1 MGTRVLRSRWL
12 RWSFV
17 FLLTFALFVIPSRLL
32 AASPRPVSAA
42 VSRKSMNTLTRG
54 VQKATLPNGLTV
66 LSKEIHTAPVVSVQ
80 VWYRVGSR
88 NESPGQ
94 NGISHQL
101 EHLLF
106 KGTRDRPIQFGR
118 LFSALGSASNAF
130 TSYDMTAYFGT
141 VSSDKL
147 EALLTLEADRMRN
160 ALINDEQLTSE
171 KRVVISE
178 LQGYEN
184 SPDYRLS
191 LAVMKQAFPDR
202 AYGLPVGGTKA
213 DVERFTLEQVRNYY
227 QKYYDPANAVL
238 VVAGDFKP
246 NDLNTLVQKTF
257 GAIPKARAADATQSP
272 PGSAQASSK
281 GNILSISYDSNAP
294 WDGKKRQPISLKEPG
309 SAPLIESVY
318 PLPSIKHP
326 DVPALDVMDVILSA
340 GRNSRFYQAIV
351 EPGLVSGVNSYT
363 SSMIEPGWYNISA
376 TVAPGQKT
384 AAVDQVLLKTLQDL
398 RDKPVTADELQRAK
412 NQLMAT
418 FVLGNRDI
426 DSQASQLAYNHVV
439 AGDYRYSDRYLEAIQ
454 KVTGADVQ
462 RVAQEYLA
470 PERRTVGYFEPT
482 RIEGQAGGGTA
493 GKQTTENFSPG
504 APVDPAVVAKYL
516 PPMKAVTTSQT
527 QALPELFTLN
537 NKLRVLLLPDSSSPT
552 VTLSGQIDAGNG
564 LDIRTEKAGLAG
576 LTADTL
582 MGGTQ
587 GKDALTLAKALEDL
601 GAGLDFQSYREGV
614 DLEGRALSQDLPVL
628 LETLAD
634 VLQRATFP
642 EKELELTRQQTVS
655 GLKVELDDPARL
667 GRRTLQQKIYPQTH
681 PFSIFPTLESLKQI
695 TQQDVVAFY
704 QQRYTPQNTVLTL
717 VGDFNP
723 TEVKAKLNQ
732 LFGSWQSTA
741 KDAPLDYPTVASPPN
756 LKRFTAPLPGKTQ
769 VVTHLGYPG
778 INRTDP
784 RFYAAIVLN
793 HILGGDTLS
802 SRLGTEIRDR
812 LGLTYGIYSY
822 FAAGQHAGP
831 FVIEMQT
838 SPEDAEKAIQSTIA
852 LLKQFRE
859 QGISEAELKNA
870 KRSLTNSYP
879 VELANPD
886 AVAQRILSNEVDG
899 LSQEEIRTFPAK
911 IEAVTMEQVQKA
923 IQDLIQP
930 DKLVVVSSGPVPK
943 VQ

>member
-1 MGTRVLRSRWL
+1 MGTRVFRTRWL

-147 EALLTLEADRMRN
+147 EALLTLESDRMRN

-191 LAVMKQAFPDR
+191 LAVMKHAFPDR
-202 AYGLPVGGTKA
+202 AYGLPVGGTKS
-213 DVERFTLEQVRNYY
+213 DVQRFTLEQVRNYY
-227 QKYYDPANAVL
+227 QKYYDPSNAVL
-238 VVAGDFKP
+238 VVTGDFKP
-246 NDLNTLVQKTF
+246 NELSTLVQKTF
-257 GAIPKARAADATQSP
+257 GTIPKISAEAALNANQFSSDTKIDAAVIASP
-272 PGSAQASSK
+272 KAQTK
-281 GNILSISYDSNAP
+281 PILL
-294 WDGKKRQPISLKEPG
+294 REPG

-318 PLPSIKHP
+318 PLPDIKHP
-326 DVPALDVMDVILSA
+326 DIPALDVMDVILSA
-340 GRNSRFYQAIV
+340 GRNSRFYQTIV
-351 EPGLVSGVNSYT
+351 EPGLASGINSYT

-398 RDKPVTADELQRAK
+398 RDKTVTADELQRAK

-454 KVTGADVQ
+454 KVTVADVQ
-462 RVAQEYLA
+462 RVAKEYLA

-504 APVDPAVVAKYL
+504 APVDPEVVAKYL
-516 PPMKAVTTSQT
+516 PPMKAVSTSQT

-634 VLQRATFP
+634 VLQRANFP

-695 TQQDVVAFY
+695 TRQDVVAFY
-704 QQRYTPQNTVLTL
+704 QQRYTPQNTVLAL

-732 LFGSWQSTA
+732 LLGAWPSAAQ
-741 KDAPLDYPTVASPPN
+741 DAPLDYPTVAFPPK
-756 LKRFTAPLPGKTQ
+756 LERFTAPLPGKTQ

-870 KRSLTNSYP
+870 KRSLINSYP

-899 LSQEEIRTFPAK
+899 LSKEEIRTFPAK
-911 IEAVTMEQVQKA
+911 IEAVTMEQIKQA

>member
-1 MGTRVLRSRWL
+1 VIQDYSRVMSTRVFRSRWL
-12 RWSFV
+12 RWSFA
-17 FLLTFALFVIPSRLL
+17 FIFAFALFVIPSRLL
-32 AASPRPVSAA
+32 DASPRPVSTA

-54 VQKATLPNGLTV
+54 VQKSTLPNGLTV

-118 LFSALGSASNAF
+118 LFSALGSSSNAF
-130 TSYDMTAYFGT
+130 TSYDMTAYYGT

-147 EALLTLEADRMRN
+147 EALLTLESDRMRN
-160 ALINDEQLTSE
+160 ALINEEQLTSE

-191 LAVMKQAFPDR
+191 VAVMKQAFPDR
-202 AYGLPVGGTKA
+202 TYGLPVGGTKS
-213 DVERFTLEQVRNYY
+213 DVQRFTLEQVKNYY

-238 VVAGDFKP
+238 VVTGDFKP
-246 NDLNTLVQKTF
+246 DDLNTLVQKTF
-257 GAIPKARAADATQSP
+257 GAIPKSSAEATLNANQFSTSTKIDAAVV
-272 PGSAQASSK
+272 ASSK
-281 GNILSISYDSNAP
+281 AQTKPILL
-294 WDGKKRQPISLKEPG
+294 REPG

-318 PLPSIKHP
+318 PLPDIKHP
-326 DVPALDVMDVILSA
+326 DVPAIDIMDVILSA
-340 GRNSRFYQAIV
+340 GRNSRFYQAIID
-351 EPGLVSGVNSYT
+351 PGLASGVNSYT
-363 SSMIEPGWYNISA
+363 STMIEPGWYNVSA
-376 TVAPGQKT
+376 TVAPGQKI
-384 AAVDQVLLKTLQDL
+384 AAVDQVLLKTLQDF
-398 RDKPVTADELQRAK
+398 REKPVTTDELQRAK

-418 FVLGNRDI
+418 FILGNRDI
-426 DSQASQLAYNHVV
+426 DSQASQLAYNHLL

-454 KVTGADVQ
+454 KVTVADVQ
-462 RVAQEYLA
+462 RVAKEYLA

-482 RIEGQAGGGTA
+482 RIEGQPGGGGA

-504 APVDPAVVAKYL
+504 APVDPEIVAKYL
-516 PPMKAVTTSQT
+516 PPMKAVTISQT
-527 QALPELFTLN
+527 QALPELFTLS

-552 VTLSGQIDAGNG
+552 VTLTGQIEAGNG
-564 LDIRTEKAGLAG
+564 LDLRTKKAGLAT

-587 GKDALTLAKALEDL
+587 DKNALTLAKALEDL

-614 DLEGRALSQDLPVL
+614 DIEGRALSQDLPVL
-628 LETLAD
+628 LETAAD

-642 EKELELTRQQTVS
+642 DKELELTRQQTVS
-655 GLKVELDDPARL
+655 SLKVELDDPARL

-695 TQQDVVAFY
+695 TRQDVVSFY
-704 QQRYTPQNTVLTL
+704 QQNYTPQNTVLAL

-723 TEVKAKLNQ
+723 TEVKTKLNQ
-732 LFGSWQSTA
+732 LFGTWQTTA
-741 KDAPLDYPTVASPPN
+741 QDTSLDYPTVSFPSK
-756 LKRFTAPLPGKTQ
+756 LERFTVPLPGKTQ
-769 VVTHLGYPG
+769 VVSHLGYPG
-778 INRTDP
+778 IQRTDP

-838 SPEDAEKAIQSTIA
+838 APEDAEKAIQSTIA

-859 QGISEAELKNA
+859 KGISDAELRNA

-899 LSQEEIRTFPAK
+899 LSKEEIRTFPAK
-911 IEAVTMEQVQKA
+911 IEAVTMDQVKQA